1 MTAALPLGTVPL
13 EHPRRLALEPPMRAR
28 VVQLLEEGAAG
39 IPSVGDL
46 RGAQTVLEGGEGGVL
61 GRLPPTGCLLAVT
74 FAAPVLPDPDD
85 RGWEEEEAMMLD
97 EKMTRRYLGRA
108 GRRTDS
114 PILASRANTS

>member
-61 GRLPPTGCLLAVT
+61 GRV
-74 FAAPVLPDPDD
+74 AADGVLVG
-85 RGWEEEEAMMLD
+85 RHVCGAGI
-97 EKMTRRYLGRA
+97 TRS
-108 GRRTDS
+108 RRPRVGGGGGHDVG
-114 PILASRANTS
+114 